1 VIGLGGFWV
10 LVALFMLVRNGL
22 AAARLLRAPEG
33 RLRAVVPLLTC
44 LVALA
49 VLVMAAREVLLAP
62 PRPPGGPQ

>member
-1 VIGLGGFWV
+1 VNGLGVFWI

-22 AAARLLRAPEG
+22 AAARLLRAPDG

-49 VLVMAAREVLLAP
+49 VLVMSARGMLLAS
-62 PRPPGGPQ
+62 PRPPGGPP